1 MYQWKIQ
8 KFIGKIIP
16 SLTELKMLLQDYTM
30 KPSEMVMVKT
40 LLEIHETY
48 ILKTQS
54 PHFQELL
61 KKVYPTMKLFYK
73 RFTKPSKYDLKRHLK
88 ADNGDYEMLMVQVKI
103 LNDNSGK
110 MVPKDMI
117 IYEEDPYDCLLIL
130 KEKKGRIQSYQGF
143 SKKDLLKLDSK
154 AEQKSTP
161 SIMHKQKKISQNV
174 HSIKQDRISEVI
186 ELEHTPRKEDPT
198 KQLQLL
204 KSGQTEKKKKIV
216 KICKSKKEDV
226 SSKKQYNP
234 TSLHICP
241 KAMRKAQKQMRIQ
254 QNNVYRSSR
263 PELN

>member
-1 MYQWKIQ
+1 MI
-8 KFIGKIIP
+8 
-16 SLTELKMLLQDYTM
+16 
-30 KPSEMVMVKT
+30 KT

-73 RFTKPSKYDLKRHLK
+73 RFIKPSKNDLKRHLK
-88 ADNGDYEMLMVQVKI
+88 ADNGDYETLMAQVKI
-103 LNDNSGK
+103 LSDNSGK

-117 IYEEDPYDCLLIL
+117 ISEEDPYDCLLIL

-143 SKKDLLKLDSK
+143 SKKDMLKLESK

-161 SIMHKQKKISQNV
+161 STVHKKKKISQNV

-186 ELEHTPRKEDPT
+186 ELEHTPRKEDPA

-204 KSGQTEKKKKIV
+204 KSGQTDKKKKIV
-216 KICKSKKEDV
+216 KICKGRKDEASDKK
-226 SSKKQYNP
+226 
-234 TSLHICP
+234 
-241 KAMRKAQKQMRIQ
+241 
-254 QNNVYRSSR
+254 
-263 PELN
+263 